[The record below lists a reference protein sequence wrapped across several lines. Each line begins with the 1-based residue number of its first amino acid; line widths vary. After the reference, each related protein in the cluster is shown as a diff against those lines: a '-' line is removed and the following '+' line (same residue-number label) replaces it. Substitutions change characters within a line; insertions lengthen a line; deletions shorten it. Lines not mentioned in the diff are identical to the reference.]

1 MPMVAAS
8 NKSATAIVFIIK
20 FRSLNISQSIDTKN
34 ENINIYSNRTLDP
47 GAVIS
52 DIAEVS
58 PGRMDKFPEAIMI
71 NPNRIRHLIAE
82 LDLKNTHP
90 NKNAPNRK
98 IEICK
103 YLSFQIE
110 YLYILL

>member
-1 MPMVAAS
+1 
-8 NKSATAIVFIIK
+8 
-20 FRSLNISQSIDTKN
+20 
-34 ENINIYSNRTLDP
+34 
-47 GAVIS
+47 
-52 DIAEVS
+52 
-58 PGRMDKFPEAIMI
+58 MDKFPEAIMI